1 MEWRLAMHRHFERR
15 FEHHGPRHGPEP
27 GPERWERRLQRRRW
41 FDWPGGPE
49 HGPGRRERM
58 ERGVLRYLILDALAD
73 GPKHGYEVI
82 KRLEERTEG
91 EYAPSPG
98 TVYPTLQLLEDQG
111 FVRAEQAAERRV
123 YALTEAGRAEL
134 AAHAE
139 LVAAT
144 LGRFGGRGR
153 PRADLHEVTF
163 LRDEL
168 HDLTRTVG
176 GGLRAAMESGD
187 AAKLRRMRQALER
200 CQEEIRDII
209 AGAGDPPTAEAPAA
223 ESDRPRSEDA
233 PDRA

>member
-1 MEWRLAMHRHFERR
+1 MHRHFERR
-15 FEHHGPRHGPEP
+15 FEHHGPRHGHGPES
-27 GPERWERRLQRRRW
+27 GPERWERRIHRRRW
-41 FDWPGGPE
+41 FEWPGGPE

-111 FVRAEQAAERRV
+111 FVRAEQMAERRV

-144 LGRFGGRGR
+144 LGRFGGHAR
-153 PRADLHEVTF
+153 PRADLRHEATF

-168 HDLTRTVG
+168 RDLTRTVG
-176 GGLRAAMESGD
+176 AGLRAAMEGGD

-200 CQEEIRDII
+200 CQEEIRAII
-209 AGAGDPPTAEAPAA
+209 TDAAGPSAPEAPAA
-223 ESDRPRSEDA
+223 EPDRPRPEDA
-233 PDRA
+233 PDQA

>member
-1 MEWRLAMHRHFERR
+1 MRQHFERH
-15 FEHHGPRHGPEP
+15 FAHHGPRHGPEP
-27 GPERWERRLQRRRW
+27 GPERWERPMHRRRW
-41 FDWPGGPE
+41 FDWPGGAE

-73 GPKHGYEVI
+73 DPKHGYEVI

-91 EYAPSPG
+91 EYTPSPG

-144 LGRFGGRGR
+144 LGRFGGHAQ
-153 PRADLHEVTF
+153 PRADRHEVNF

-168 HDLTRTVG
+168 RDLTRTVG

-187 AAKLRRMRQALER
+187 VAMLRRMRQALER
-200 CQEEIRDII
+200 CQEEIRAII
-209 AGAGDPPTAEAPAA
+209 TGAAEPPAAQAPAV
-223 ESDRPRSEDA
+223 EPDRTRPEGA